1 MMSTPEA
8 PLVVAV
14 DGAGTESVVFAL
26 RGELDPHTAP
36 QLAAAVEQALT
47 DETREVVLDL
57 SGILFVDSSGLRVI
71 ISTYRT
77 MTDRDGRFVLRAP
90 SATTRRIL
98 DVTGLADLIEVEA

>member
-8 PLVVAV
+8 PLVVDVSGDDDAV
-14 DGAGTESVVFAL
+14 VLAL
-26 RGELDPHTAP
+26 QGELDPHTAP
-36 QLAAAVEQALT
+36 QLREALDRAVT
-47 DETREVVLDL
+47 DDTRLLVLDL

-71 ISTYRT
+71 ISAYRT